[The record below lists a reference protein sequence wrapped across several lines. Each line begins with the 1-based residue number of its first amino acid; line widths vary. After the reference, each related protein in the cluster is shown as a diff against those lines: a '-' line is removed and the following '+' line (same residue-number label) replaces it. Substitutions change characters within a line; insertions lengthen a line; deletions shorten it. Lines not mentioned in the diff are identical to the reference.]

1 MSYRILVCDDEKD
14 IVNAIEIYLKA
25 EGYEVLKAYDGLQA
39 LDVLQ
44 SEVVDLLIIDVMMP
58 NLDGINTVLKIRTQ
72 NNLPV
77 IILSAKSEFED
88 KVLGLNIGA
97 DDYITKPFNAIELL
111 ARVKSNLRRYNTL
124 RGNENVVDDDSCIYE
139 VSRVKIDDD
148 KKEVYVDGEAVTF
161 TRYEYNLLLFLMQ
174 NKNKVL
180 SSNQIYQNVWGEE
193 PINAKK
199 VISVHVCH
207 IREKIEINPK
217 KPDILKSVYGM
228 GYRLED

>member
-1 MSYRILVCDDEKD
+1 MKYRILVCDDEKD
-14 IVNAIEIYLKA
+14 IVNAIEIYLRA

-39 LDVLQ
+39 LEVLKK
-44 SEVVDLLIIDVMMP
+44 EVVDLLIIDVMMP
-58 NLDGINTVLKIRTQ
+58 NLDGISTVLKIRTE

-88 KVLGLNIGA
+88 KVLGLNVGA

-111 ARVKSNLRRYNTL
+111 ARVKSSLRRFNTL
-124 RGNENVVDDDSCIYE
+124 KGNIDAQNSDENIYE

-148 KKEVYVDGEAVTF
+148 KKEVYVDGESVDF
-161 TRYEYNLLLFLMQ
+161 TRYEYNLLLFMLQ

-180 SSNQIYQNVWGEE
+180 SSDQIYQNVWGEE